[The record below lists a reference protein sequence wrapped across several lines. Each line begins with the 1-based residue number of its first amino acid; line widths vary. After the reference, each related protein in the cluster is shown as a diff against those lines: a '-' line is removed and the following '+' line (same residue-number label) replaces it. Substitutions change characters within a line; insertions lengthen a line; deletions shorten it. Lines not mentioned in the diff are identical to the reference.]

1 MTTAPGRSLNINTHV
16 QVGLSLI
23 MSPTLPQIKS
33 SNAAHLTSYA
43 MPISKNGSST
53 PVAVFI
59 GGTSGVG
66 EGMARAFAKYTKGNA
81 SIIIV
86 GRNREAGER
95 ILSELEKSTEDKITR
110 LFVQCDVSLMRN
122 VVATAQ
128 QLTSVLSKINYLVI
142 STGFLDIADR
152 TETKEGLE
160 YRLSITYY
168 SRWLFLRE
176 LAPLLDVAINKNG
189 ERAVAMS
196 ILATGYADEI
206 DPEDWELKKNYS
218 TLKTMY
224 CASTYNDLMVESFA
238 ERYPSIPFIH
248 AHPGMVRTPIFRR
261 SPSVM
266 VKIAGLIIFTLARPF
281 TISAAE
287 SADWMWW
294 TLLEVE
300 EKSGS
305 FRMDQHGKEL
315 GKDEKYYGG
324 EEKKKGLFDH
334 TESAV
339 SRSLCAQI

>member
-1 MTTAPGRSLNINTHV
+1 
-16 QVGLSLI
+16 
-23 MSPTLPQIKS
+23 MSPPLAQVKS
-33 SNAAHLTSYA
+33 SNTAHLASYA
-43 MPISKNGSST
+43 TPVPKNGPKGA

-81 SIIIV
+81 SIVIV

-95 ILSELEKSTEDKITR
+95 ILSELEKPTGSEDKVTR

-128 QLTSVLSKINYLVI
+128 RLTSVLSKINYLVI

-176 LAPLLDVAINKNG
+176 LAPLLDVAVNKNG
-189 ERAVAMS
+189 ERGVAIS
-196 ILATGYADEI
+196 ILAPGYAREI
-206 DPEDWELKKNYS
+206 DPEDWELRNNYS
-218 TLKTMY
+218 TMKTMY
-224 CASTYNDLMVESFA
+224 STSTYNDLMVESFA

-248 AHPGMVRTPIFRR
+248 SHPGMVRTPIFAR

-281 TISAAE
+281 TISTEE
-287 SADWMWW
+287 SAEWMWW
-294 TLLEVE
+294 TLLEIE
-300 EKSGS
+300 GKSGS
-305 FRMDQHGKEL
+305 FRTDPHGREL
-315 GKDEKYYGG
+315 GKEEKYYGD
-324 EEKKKGLFDH
+324 EEKKKGLFEH
-334 TESAV
+334 TESVV
-339 SRSLCAQI
+339 SRSLSAQI

>member
-1 MTTAPGRSLNINTHV
+1 
-16 QVGLSLI
+16 
-23 MSPTLPQIKS
+23 MSPTLAQIKS
-33 SNAAHLTSYA
+33 SNAAHLGSYA
-43 MPISKNGSST
+43 TADSKDGSSA

-81 SIIIV
+81 SIVIV
-86 GRNREAGER
+86 GRNKEAGER
-95 ILSELEKSTEDKITR
+95 ILSELEKPTEDKVTR

-122 VVATAQ
+122 VVAAVQ
-128 QLTSVLSKINYLVI
+128 QLTSILSKINYLVI

-176 LAPLLDVAINKNG
+176 LAPLLDVAVNQKG
-189 ERAVAMS
+189 ERAVAMTMLS
-196 ILATGYADEI
+196 TGYADEI
-206 DPEDWELKKNYS
+206 DPEDWELKRNYS
-218 TLKTMY
+218 TLKTMFST
-224 CASTYNDLMVESFA
+224 STYNDLMVESFA
-238 ERYPSIPFIH
+238 ERYPNIPFIH
-248 AHPGMVRTPIFRR
+248 THPGMVRTPIFSR

-281 TISAAE
+281 TISTEE
-287 SADWMWW
+287 SAEWMWW

-300 EKSGS
+300 GKSGS
-305 FRMDQHGKEL
+305 FRMDPHGREL
-315 GKDEKYYGG
+315 GNDEKYYGS
-324 EEKKKGLFDH
+324 EEKKKGLFEH

-339 SRSLCAQI
+339 SRSLTAQI